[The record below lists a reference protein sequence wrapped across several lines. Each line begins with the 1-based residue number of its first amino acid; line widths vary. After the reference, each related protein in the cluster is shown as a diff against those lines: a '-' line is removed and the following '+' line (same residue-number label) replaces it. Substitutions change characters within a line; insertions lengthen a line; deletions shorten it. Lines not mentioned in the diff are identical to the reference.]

1 MAQRQFRLRHGWLAL
16 TMALTLHVAE
26 GAVRDYLSF
35 YNPLAMSLRDMM
47 LWTWM
52 PTFTFGA
59 WLGGWI
65 AILAALYGMA
75 WFAAYARGWV
85 VWAALA
91 YAEVMFLYAAAKI
104 AFAMYLEKAI
114 PGIFTAPLLLA
125 ASCWLT
131 VEAVLSLRRR
141 NRSAA

>member
-1 MAQRQFRLRHGWLAL
+1 MPQRRPRLYTGWLAL
-16 TMALTLHVAE
+16 TVALTLHVAE

-52 PTFTFGA
+52 PTFTFTA

-65 AILAALYGMA
+65 AILAVLYGMA

-85 VWAALA
+85 IWAAIA

-104 AFAMYLEKAI
+104 GFALYLEKAI
-114 PGIFTAPLLLA
+114 PGIFTAPLVLA

-131 VEAVLSLRRR
+131 LEAILSLRQGG
-141 NRSAA
+141 RSAA

>member
-1 MAQRQFRLRHGWLAL
+1 MTERRCRLHAAWLAL
-16 TMALTLHVAE
+16 TVALTLHVAE

-35 YNPLAMSLRDMM
+35 YNPLAMSLRDTM

-65 AILAALYGMA
+65 AILAVLYGMA

-85 VWAALA
+85 IWAALA

-104 AFAMYLEKAI
+104 GFALYLEKAI
-114 PGIFTAPLLLA
+114 PGIFTAPLVLA

-131 VEAVLSLRRR
+131 LGAVFSLRRQD
-141 NRSAA
+141 RSAA